1 MRIGFSLGTGQPV
14 RDHKAGFQIIL
25 ERGRAVS
32 QAGLDSLTVGDHHA
46 TPFPYYQNIPMI
58 GRLMAEWDPTRPIGC
73 LFLIPLWHP
82 VLLAEQ
88 VATLATMSDVPFIVQ
103 AAIGDGAAQSA
114 AMGKSLSTRGDD
126 LDESLRILTALWAG
140 ETVSSERFG
149 VSEGRIAPLPPHG
162 IDLWIAGSA
171 PRALRRAAEQ
181 GASWYADARA
191 TVETAGR
198 LLREYTAYCHAAGTT
213 PRAAVRKDVLV
224 LRDAA
229 RANQIGDKLMER
241 GYRGM
246 ERGAVAYGSVGQ
258 VVEQLGLLKEQGFD
272 EANLRCMMVEQ
283 SDALE
288 TIKLCGEVKAELA

>member
-14 RDHKAGFQIIL
+14 RDHRAGFQIIL
-25 ERGRAVS
+25 ERARAVS
-32 QAGLDSLTVGDHHA
+32 QADLDSLSVGDHHS
-46 TPFPYYQNIPMI
+46 TPFPYYQNVPMI
-58 GRLMAEWDPTRPIGC
+58 GRLMAEWGADRPIGC
-73 LFLIPLWHP
+73 LFLVPLWHP

-114 AMGKSLSTRGDD
+114 AMGKSLATRGDD
-126 LDESLRILTALWAG
+126 LDESLRMLKALWTG
-140 ETVSSERFG
+140 EAVSSERFG
-149 VSEGRIAPLPPHG
+149 ISEARIAPLPPNG

-181 GASWYADARA
+181 GTAWYTDARA
-191 TVETAGR
+191 TVETAGH
-198 LLREYTAYCHAAGTT
+198 LLREYTAYCEAAGTT
-213 PRAAVRKDVLV
+213 PRAAIRKDVLI

-229 RANQIGDKLMER
+229 RARRIGDKLMER

-246 ERGAVAYGSVGQ
+246 EQGAVAYGGVDE
-258 VVEQLGLLKEQGFD
+258 VVEQLGALKEHGFD
-272 EANLRCMMVEQ
+272 EASLRCMMVQQ

-288 TIKLCGEVKAELA
+288 TIELCAKVKAALA